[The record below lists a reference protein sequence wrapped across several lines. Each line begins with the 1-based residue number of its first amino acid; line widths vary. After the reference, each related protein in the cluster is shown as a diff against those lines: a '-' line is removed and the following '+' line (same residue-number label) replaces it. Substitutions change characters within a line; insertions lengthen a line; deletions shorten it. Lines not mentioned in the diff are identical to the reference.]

1 MDTQLELLIR
11 MKDQLSKPLT
21 DQQKALKAVTAQIS
35 ALKKEEAAAA
45 KEQAKFAKE
54 AAALG
59 ETIEASMA
67 AAAAAAVVSIM
78 ALGAA
83 LAYATIELVKFSAA
97 QSSIGEKASAG
108 YLLFTKDAE
117 QATKTRDMIEQMAT
131 RLRMAPEQLH
141 GTAKDLLTSGIKNQA
156 ELQNSVRAV
165 ASLQKVGGDAQA
177 QKLKGIFEKNA
188 ETRRQFGGRGQFAIT
203 RNEAEATL
211 GSGGFEALQKSI
223 LKYGGQARGN
233 LQGMYAQLYTS
244 ADVGNKALA
253 DVINNGKIGDAA
265 KKMVGGFPELI
276 QHAQTVVYGFFKD
289 LAKSEGFQAFMK
301 NLHMAIDVLEVIGSG
316 GGKKQATGILNA
328 GFALLAKGVRQAI
341 IWLLIIRIKVL
352 DFATAAVKAYIALK
366 QWFSQGDRLNILKAA
381 LIGVGLLLALIL
393 TTVVLLAIA
402 FAALWLVIMAPL
414 LIIVAAFALLGV
426 AIYEVTKHFKKWK
439 MEALEAASNLVDG
452 LVTGMRNGVKAV
464 QAASGQLGD
473 AALDGVKH
481 ALAIQSPSREMMKLG
496 ALSAQGFQG
505 GLDSAGGFT
514 MGGIQPKLSVGGGAQ
529 SGSGNTYNF
538 DIVVNGTG
546 MTQDDL
552 KPLMT
557 DAFADALERV
567 QLEYGAGAT

>member
-1 MDTQLELLIR
+1 

-35 ALKKEEAAAA
+35 ALKKEEASAA

-83 LAYATIELVKFSAA
+83 LAYATIELVKFSTA
-97 QSSIGEKASAG
+97 QSSIGEKAAAG

-131 RLRMAPEQLH
+131 RLRIAPEQLH
-141 GTAKDLLTSGIKNQA
+141 GTAKDLLTAGIKNQA

-165 ASLQKVGGDAQA
+165 ASLQKVGGDSQA

-233 LQGMYAQLYTS
+233 LHGMYAQLYTS
-244 ADVGNKALA
+244 ADIGNKALA

-289 LAKSEGFQAFMK
+289 LAESEGFQAFMK

-316 GGKKQATGILNA
+316 GGKKQPTGILNA

-352 DFATAAVKAYIALK
+352 DFATSAVKAYIALK
-366 QWFSQGDRLNILKAA
+366 QWFSQGDRLNVLKAA
-381 LIGVGLLLALIL
+381 LVGVGLLLALIL
-393 TTVVLLAIA
+393 TTVVLLAAA
-402 FAALWLVIMAPL
+402 FAILWLVIMAPL
-414 LIIVAAFALLGV
+414 LIIVAAFAALGI

-439 MEALEAASNLVDG
+439 MEALEAASNLVSG

-464 QAASGQLGD
+464 QAAASQLGD
-473 AALDGVKH
+473 AALVGVSKTIDAH
-481 ALAIQSPSREMMKLG
+481 SPSRKMMQLG
-496 ALSAQGFQG
+496 MFAAQGFQG
-505 GLDSAGGFT
+505 GLDSVGDFT
-514 MGGIQPKLSVGGGAQ
+514 MGGITPKLAVGGAQ
-529 SGSGNTYNF
+529 AGGGGNPYNM
-538 DIVVNGTG
+538 DVVVKGG
-546 MTQDDL
+546 IMPPDDL

-567 QLEYGAGAT
+567 QLEFGAGAT